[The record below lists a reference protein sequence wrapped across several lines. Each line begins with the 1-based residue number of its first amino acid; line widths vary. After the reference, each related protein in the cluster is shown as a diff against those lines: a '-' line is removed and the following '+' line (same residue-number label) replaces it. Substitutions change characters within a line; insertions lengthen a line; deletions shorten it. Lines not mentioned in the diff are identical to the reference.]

1 MLANLLILLV
11 LLVLTVG
18 ASWLTWKAARA
29 QRLWVKI
36 AGGLGAGLLTLVFA
50 ALTFFG
56 GKGVATVYFPGT
68 SPASDLTVTGTAEQ
82 IARGQY
88 LMNISCANCHS
99 APGPDGMPGG
109 GPLLSGGANLTAAEG
124 FGFVGDII
132 TENLTPNGKL
142 ANYSDGELFR
152 ALRHNVTQEGRRMI
166 AMSFMPYNHL
176 SDEDIQAIIAYIR
189 TLPPAT
195 NEGVTGDHLNFIGLL
210 LVGAGLFGESQP
222 PAPDS
227 IVAPEPGFTAQYGEY
242 VATFGECRGCHG
254 PNMTGKAASMILPE
268 VPNARPFASTLS
280 QEQFTILMR
289 TGIKPDGTAFPPNM
303 PWYNAS
309 KMTDDDLAAL
319 YAYLSAPVK

>member
-1 MLANLLILLV
+1 MVANLLILLV
-11 LLVLTVG
+11 VIGLAVLCG
-18 ASWLTWKAARA
+18 WLTWRAVRA

-36 AGGLGAGLLTLVFA
+36 AGGLGAGLLTLVFV
-50 ALTFFG
+50 ALTFYG
-56 GKGVATVYFPGT
+56 LKGMATVYFPGA
-68 SPASDLTVTGTAEQ
+68 PGAPDLTVAGAPEQ

-142 ANYSDGELFR
+142 ASYSDGELFR

-166 AMSFMPYNHL
+166 AMSFMPYSHL

-195 NEGVTGDHLNFIGLL
+195 NDGATGDRLNFIGLL
-210 LVGAGLFGESQP
+210 LVGAGLFGESGP
-222 PAPDS
+222 PAQAS
-227 IVAPEPGFTAQYGEY
+227 IAAPEPGFTAQYGEY

-268 VPNARPFASTLS
+268 VPNARPYASSLS
-280 QEQFTILMR
+280 QEQFTVLMR
-289 TGIKPDGTAFPPNM
+289 TGVKPDGTTFPPNM

-319 YAYLSAPVK
+319 YAYLTAPDQ

>member
-1 MLANLLILLV
+1 MIVNLLILLV
-11 LLVLTVG
+11 VIGLAVLCG
-18 ASWLTWKAARA
+18 WLTWRALHA

-50 ALTFFG
+50 ALAFFG
-56 GKGVATVYFPGT
+56 VKGITTVYFPGAPT
-68 SPASDLTVTGTAEQ
+68 APELTAAGTAEQ

-132 TENLTPNGKL
+132 TENLTPDGKL
-142 ANYSDGELFR
+142 ADYSDGELFR

-189 TLPPAT
+189 TLPAAA
-195 NEGVTGDHLNFIGLL
+195 NESATGDHLNFIGLL

-222 PAPDS
+222 PAPAA
-227 IVAPEPGFTAQYGEY
+227 IAAPAPGFTAQYGEY

-254 PNMTGKAASMILPE
+254 PDMTGKAASMILPAI
-268 VPNARPFASTLS
+268 PNARPYAATLS
-280 QEQFTILMR
+280 QEQFTTLMR
-289 TGIKPDGTAFPPNM
+289 TGAKPDGTAFPPNM

-319 YAYLSAPVK
+319 YAYLTAPVQ